1 MPPKRLS
8 KKLES
13 LVKAARLYAGS
24 IASMGM
30 KISTQQKLYNRY
42 MKLASSVAKEK
53 GMDLSD
59 VMNQASNMALTLGP
73 IIPIPG
79 KDY

>member
-1 MPPKRLS
+1 MPQKRPP

-24 IASMGM
+24 TSTTLA
-30 KISTQQKLYNRY
+30 TQQKLYNRY

-53 GMDLSD
+53 AMSLSD
-59 VMNQASNMALTLGP
+59 VMYQAGNMALTLGP
-73 IIPIPG
+73 IIPTPG